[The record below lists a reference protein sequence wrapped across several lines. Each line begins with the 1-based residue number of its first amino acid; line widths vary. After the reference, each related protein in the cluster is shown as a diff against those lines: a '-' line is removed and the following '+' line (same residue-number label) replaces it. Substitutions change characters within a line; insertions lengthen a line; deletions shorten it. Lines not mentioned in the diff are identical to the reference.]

1 MNIFKRSNFRL
12 ARKCLDK
19 VFAVVASSEALRLL
33 AILLLTAYAYQ
44 PFFSAANMG
53 ALDAQY
59 YQYMLHDAIIQLD
72 NGFFPSYFGQSL
84 FLPNGTPVLLAPYYL
99 MLGQLLNILSFG
111 ALNALLVQHLTVFV
125 SALSAAVILYLAI
138 RNMTPVLRWQAVVLA
153 FAYISSPGVMSLIF
167 HMDMYLS
174 FMAVPF
180 VSAVFYG
187 LARVYQRDDAIA
199 YVLSASALAL
209 VWMAHPPIALWVSI
223 FSFIFCVLLIIFAK
237 ISSARFILLG
247 LMFLLLS
254 YWQFFPIFSLSL
266 NSPNHVPWGDARQI
280 IGQLLLPLPDAFLPL
295 ARGKNG
301 LYFLQLGYLLWFVIA
316 IAAVMAFRPSGTFL
330 QRLLLVLVAVILL
343 LLYPLP
349 GIGYFL
355 WSNVPVFILK
365 ITYIWPHQRLY
376 VILASA
382 ACLVGALS
390 LQQISRSTHQALKV
404 LVGIGLTGLFAWNIH
419 EVNYFIRHGNIVKN
433 SNESA
438 VLSKDSW
445 NSANNIYYFV
455 HYLPDEYAGYLI
467 RLGLGQHVPQ
477 LQSRLL
483 DSQKTPVNAFD
494 NEQFVIN
501 QCLASANTRAG
512 EFGSLVKLPLETV
525 VKEPLPIATL
535 SLRPG
540 IHYLM
545 CVDML
550 SSRGEALF
558 QLLDEQRRERGAL
571 EVQGPTAR
579 RQFGIPFY
587 FADETGKRG
596 AAEVFDLRVWSRE
609 QLLVN
614 LYNIGV
620 TSYDPSSLPI
630 VVESYTP
637 YRAKVVAKPDHKY
650 LEIIK
655 LHVPGYIAR
664 VNGVEVPVMESERK
678 TIIIPLEKN
687 GMNNVDLSYV
697 GTPGMRI
704 SLYVSAISWALV
716 FIFLIMKLMP
726 RRRRTQ

>member
-1 MNIFKRSNFRL
+1 MNIYKRSSFRL

-19 VFAVVASSEALRLL
+19 VFAVVANSEALRLL
-33 AILLLTAYAYQ
+33 AILLLTTYAYQ
-44 PFFSAANMG
+44 PFFSASNMG

-72 NGFFPSYFGQSL
+72 NGFFPSYVGQSL

-99 MLGQLLNILSFG
+99 LLGQLLNILSFG
-111 ALNALLVQHLTVFV
+111 ALNTLLVQHLTVFV

-138 RNMTPVLRWQAVVLA
+138 RNMTPLLRWQAVVLA

-187 LARVYQRDDAIA
+187 LVRIYQQHDAIA
-199 YVLSASALAL
+199 YVLTASALAL
-209 VWMAHPPIALWVSI
+209 VWLAHPPIALWVSI
-223 FSFIFCVLLIIFAK
+223 LSSVFCVLLIVVVK
-237 ISSARFILLG
+237 INPARFILLG
-247 LMFLLLS
+247 LMFFLLT
-254 YWQFFPIFSLSL
+254 YWQFFPIFSLNL

-316 IAAVMAFRPSGTFL
+316 IAAVTAFRSSGTL
-330 QRLLLVLVAVILL
+330 LLRLLLVLVAVILL

-349 GIGYFL
+349 GIGHFL
-355 WSNVPVFILK
+355 WSNVPIFILK

-390 LQQISRSTHQALKV
+390 LQQISRTGHQALKV
-404 LVGIGLTGLFAWNIH
+404 VIGIGFTGLFAWNIH
-419 EVNYFIRHGNIVKN
+419 EVNYFIRHGNAVKN

-438 VLSKDSW
+438 VLPKNSW
-445 NSANNIYYFV
+445 SSAHNIHYFV

-483 DSQKTPVNAFD
+483 DSEKAPVKAFD
-494 NEQFVIN
+494 NQQFVIN
-501 QCLASANTRAG
+501 QCLAGANTKTG
-512 EFGSLVKLPLETV
+512 EFANLVKLPLETV
-525 VKEPLPIATL
+525 AKEPLSMATL
-535 SLRPG
+535 RLRPN
-540 IHYLM
+540 IHYLV

-550 SSRGEALF
+550 TSRGEALL
-558 QLLDEQRRERGAL
+558 QLLDDQRRERGGL
-571 EVQGPTAR
+571 EVQGPTSR
-579 RQFGIPFY
+579 RQFGISFY
-587 FADETGKRG
+587 FADETGKKG
-596 AAEVFDLRVWSRE
+596 ATEVFDLRVWSRE
-609 QLLVN
+609 KVLVN

-620 TSYDPSSLPI
+620 TSYDPTSLPI
-630 VVESYTP
+630 VVESYAP
-637 YRAKVVAKPDHKY
+637 YRAKVVAKPDHRY
-650 LEIIK
+650 IEIIK

-664 VNGVEVPVMESERK
+664 VNGVEVPIVESEHK
-678 TIIIPLEKN
+678 TIIIPLGES
-687 GMNNVDLSYV
+687 GLNNIELSYA
-697 GTPGMRI
+697 GTTGMKI
-704 SLYVSAISWALV
+704 SFYVSAISWAGA
-716 FIFLIMKLMP
+716 FMFLIMKLIS
-726 RRRRTQ
+726 RRRRVQ